1 MKKML
6 IYLCF
11 ILLIFVIDIKSGVLA
26 REIENSDGYARCVYS
41 GRVMDG
47 SINYVASNIAVVI
60 RVYKDT
66 TGGDIQ
72 AYAKMRCSDTY
83 NEMATAAIEMNEC
96 KITNY
101 NSIFWNADT
110 EIYPYFGEGGWKCP
124 DQIWVNVVPQ
134 YPNNGGN
141 LLIKEQD
148 GFTALTLN
156 EEYSVTESKAGVF
169 DSSDDDTGDFMR
181 IPSLSES
188 LNDSLE
194 EEDDHSSVDCS
205 KEENKD
211 TIICSIYAWG
221 MDLTGGAKYSSDAAD
236 PCALI
241 DGDIQKLLHKIFF
254 GISIAGIIILVVMTA
269 VSLAKVI
276 TASEDEA
283 LRNFFKGL
291 WKRLICLII
300 LLLLPMIVTFIIQ
313 LVNNVAP
320 SLGIKSDNPLC
331 NVTE

>member
-110 EIYPYFGEGGWKCP
+110 EIY
-124 DQIWVNVVPQ
+124 
-134 YPNNGGN
+134 
-141 LLIKEQD
+141 
-148 GFTALTLN
+148 
-156 EEYSVTESKAGVF
+156 
-169 DSSDDDTGDFMR
+169 
-181 IPSLSES
+181 
-188 LNDSLE
+188 
-194 EEDDHSSVDCS
+194 
-205 KEENKD
+205 
-211 TIICSIYAWG
+211 IIVG
-221 MDLTGGAKYSSDAAD
+221 
-236 PCALI
+236 
-241 DGDIQKLLHKIFF
+241 
-254 GISIAGIIILVVMTA
+254 
-269 VSLAKVI
+269 
-276 TASEDEA
+276 
-283 LRNFFKGL
+283 
-291 WKRLICLII
+291 
-300 LLLLPMIVTFIIQ
+300 
-313 LVNNVAP
+313 
-320 SLGIKSDNPLC
+320 
-331 NVTE
+331 

>member
-194 EEDDHSSVDCS
+194 EESDSVGDGS
-205 KEENKD
+205 
-211 TIICSIYAWG
+211 IIEAILQWG
-221 MDLTGGAKYSSDAAD
+221 MGSGSGTKYSGDAAD
-236 PCALI
+236 PCDLI
-241 DGDIQKLLHKIFF
+241 SGDIQELLHKIFF
-254 GISIAGIIILVVMTA
+254 GISVAGIIILVVMTA

-313 LVNNVAP
+313 LVNNAAP
-320 SLGIKSDNPLC
+320 GLGIRSDNPLC
-331 NVTE
+331 NITE